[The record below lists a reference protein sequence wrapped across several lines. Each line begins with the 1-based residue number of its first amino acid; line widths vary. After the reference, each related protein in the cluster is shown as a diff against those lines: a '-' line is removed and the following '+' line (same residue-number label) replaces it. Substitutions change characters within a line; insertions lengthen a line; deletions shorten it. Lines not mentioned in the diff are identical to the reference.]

1 MKGKL
6 ACLIG
11 LTICGI
17 IGCSAGGK
25 HIQDL
30 KLKQDNI
37 DAELK
42 ALRQDEKELLRAL
55 DEYHQKTDEE
65 IRKTKELIAL
75 LKDLNG
81 IDPMKID
88 IQIDPE

>member
-17 IGCSAGGK
+17 IGWIAGGK

-30 KLKQDNI
+30 KQKQNDI

-65 IRKTKELIAL
+65 IRKT
-75 LKDLNG
+75 
-81 IDPMKID
+81 
-88 IQIDPE
+88 

>member
-1 MKGKL
+1 MKWKL

-17 IGCSAGGK
+17 VGMIAGGK

-42 ALRQDEKELLRAL
+42 ALRQDEKELLMAL

-65 IRKTKELIAL
+65 IRKTQELIAL
-75 LKDLNG
+75 LKDLSG
-81 IDPMKID
+81 IDLMNMN

>member
-17 IGCSAGGK
+17 IGWIAGGK

-65 IRKTKELIAL
+65 IRKTQELIAL
-75 LKDLNG
+75 LKDLSG
-81 IDPMKID
+81 IDLMNMD

>member
-17 IGCSAGGK
+17 IGCIAGGK

-65 IRKTKELIAL
+65 IRKTQELIAL

-81 IDPMKID
+81 IDLMNMD
-88 IQIDPE
+88 VQIDPE

>member
-17 IGCSAGGK
+17 IGWIAGGK

-37 DAELK
+37 DTELK

-81 IDPMKID
+81 IDLMNMD